1 VNRGHFFLSTLCL
14 SLFGGTQPT
23 KLLHY
28 LRNPRTNLS
37 DDGALYRFQLLVYP
51 NPPARRR
58 HVDQYRDTKQ
68 KDRVF
73 AILKKLAY
81 ADFHDLGA
89 KSDEF
94 NKTPWFH
101 FNIGVKALFENWL
114 ATNEDK
120 VADKHEPIMIRQHL
134 SKYPDLLCALG

>member
-1 VNRGHFFLSTLCL
+1 MARSIGSSCSFIRTRQLDV
-14 SLFGGTQPT
+14 GTSINT
-23 KLLHY
+23 ATRSKG
-28 LRNPRTNLS
+28 S
-37 DDGALYRFQLLVYP
+37 SV
-51 NPPARRR
+51 
-58 HVDQYRDTKQ
+58 RDSQETS
-68 KDRVF
+68 
-73 AILKKLAY
+73 

-120 VADKHEPIMIRQHL
+120 VADKHEPILIRQHL